1 MNDDARKIRLV
12 LELRR
17 QGISDTEV
25 LSAIERVPRE
35 LFVPEAFLD
44 QAYENVALPIG
55 AGQTIS
61 QPLVVAAMTGALEVG
76 PRMKVLE
83 VGTGSGYQAA
93 VLAHLCRRLYTV
105 ERHRALAV
113 EAEARFRQLRLAN
126 IVVQVGDGAVGWP
139 EQAPFDR
146 IIATAAIAASAD
158 VPAAL
163 ADQLGEGGVMVLPLT
178 AADHGQEVVRVRRE
192 ASGFSQQSLMATR
205 FVPLVDGM
213 PDEAKS
219 A

>member
-1 MNDDARKIRLV
+1 MNDDVRKIRLI

-17 QGISDTEV
+17 QGISDTAV

-61 QPLVVAAMTGALEVG
+61 QPRVVAAMTVALDVG

-93 VLAHLCRRLYTV
+93 VLAHLCRRLYTI

-113 EAEARFRQLRLAN
+113 EAEARFRRLRLAN
-126 IVVQVGDGAVGWP
+126 IVVQVGDGVVGWP
-139 EQAPFDR
+139 GQAPFDR
-146 IIATAAIAASAD
+146 IIATAVSAD

-163 ADQLGEGGVMVLPLT
+163 ADQLSEGGVMVLPLA
-178 AADHGQEVVRVRRE
+178 AADHGQEVVCVRRE
-192 ASGFSQQSLMATR
+192 AGGFSRQSLMATR